1 MARVVTIIG
10 NICYGSG
17 KFLHIG
23 EKYDLEDPSL
33 DKQIKSI
40 LVDQLAAGRTV
51 CEGEPGTPFRKVGAY
66 RASTSGVASK
76 KPTAVAEDAAQE
88 AADKEAHAEDTHAE
102 DTVSADSAVEELV
115 STATLRRKSSK

>member
-33 DKQIKSI
+33 DKQVKSI
-40 LVDQLAAGRTV
+40 LVEQLAVGRTV
-51 CEGEPGTPFRKVGAY
+51 CEGEPGTPFRKAGAF
-66 RASTSGVASK
+66 RTSTSGVAMK
-76 KPTAVAEDAAQE
+76 NTHTAATETPVQE
-88 AADKEAHAEDTHAE
+88 APAEKPVE
-102 DTVSADSAVEELV
+102 EPYSADSAVQELV
-115 STATLRRKSSK
+115 SAATLRRKASR